1 MVSYLSD
8 EDARVVELG
17 LEDFL
22 IEGFCVEMIARTSF
36 KWVSQV
42 SYYNIKLLTPLQQ
55 LFPKFNPTINKKNS
69 KVIESSNKGEQLT
82 LHH

>member
-1 MVSYLSD
+1 MEWGYLSD

-22 IEGFCVEMIARTSF
+22 IKGFCVEMIARASF

-55 LFPKFNPTINKKNS
+55 LFPKFNPTINKNS
-69 KVIESSNKGEQLT
+69 KVIESSNIVEQLT